1 MDINRLGY
9 WEMEDVLIMENEA
22 PEVEVPSKYNTDD
35 PIKMWDGKVVLVIKT
50 LDGDVEICG

>member
-1 MDINRLGY
+1 
-9 WEMEDVLIMENEA
+9 MEDVLIMENEA